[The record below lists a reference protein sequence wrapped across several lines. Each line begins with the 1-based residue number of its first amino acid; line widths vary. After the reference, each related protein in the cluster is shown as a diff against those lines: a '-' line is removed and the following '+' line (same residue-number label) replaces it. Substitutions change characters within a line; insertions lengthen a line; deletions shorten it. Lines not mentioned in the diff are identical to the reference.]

1 VTDAATPSS
10 ARPSRGQRV
19 TPRRRE
25 LPFGLPPWR
34 RLRASRDFS
43 RVERQGL
50 RASGGLVAVTVRPGP
65 GRIGLVVA
73 KKVDNRAVAR
83 NRIKRRLRAIL
94 CAEKAR
100 FARRSEGTV
109 DVVVTARPEAKG
121 ASFVALREDV
131 LAALQAALARLSMRP
146 EPPPRRR

>member
-1 VTDAATPSS
+1 MTDGITPSS
-10 ARPSRGQRV
+10 DRPARGPRIH
-19 TPRRRE
+19 PRRRE

-43 RVERQGL
+43 RVERQGV

-83 NRIKRRLRAIL
+83 NRVKRRLRAIL
-94 CAEKAR
+94 CADKAR

-109 DVVVTARPEAKG
+109 DVVVTARPEAKA
-121 ASFVALREDV
+121 ASFAVLRDDV
-131 LAALQAALARLSMRP
+131 LATLQAALARLSMRP
-146 EPPPRRR
+146 DPPPRRR